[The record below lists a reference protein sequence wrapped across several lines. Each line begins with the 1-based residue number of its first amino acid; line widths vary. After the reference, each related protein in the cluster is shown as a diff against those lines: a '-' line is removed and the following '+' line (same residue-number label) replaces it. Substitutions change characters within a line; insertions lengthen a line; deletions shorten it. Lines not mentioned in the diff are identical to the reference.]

1 LTYDITDTGN
11 RVVVLGSRTV
21 EWTKDA
27 ENAVKKVPFFV
38 RKKVRAHVETQ
49 VAETG
54 KKIVT
59 LADVKTT
66 QKRHLQKMSEEIK
79 GYQLDTCFGSSG
91 CPNRAIP
98 SEILLERI
106 ERMMIAE
113 DLISFLKHHVQENL
127 KYHHEFRIS
136 IAECPNACSQPQI
149 KDIGIIA
156 ALVPGITNEVCTG
169 CGACVEVCPDN
180 CIHLHTTPEK
190 PEIDMD
196 RCMSCGKCVGV
207 CPTQTIRE
215 RKRGFRVLLGGK
227 LGRHPR
233 LAMELPGVYTE
244 KKVLDIIH
252 YCITFYKQ
260 NSRHGRRFAQIFK
273 KSDFDFLLK
282 TLQHD

>member
-1 LTYDITDTGN
+1 LTQDITDTGN
-11 RVVVLGSRTV
+11 RVVALGSRTV

-38 RKKVRAHVETQ
+38 RKKVRVRIETQ
-49 VAETG
+49 VMETG
-54 KKIVT
+54 KKTVT
-59 LADVKTT
+59 LADVKTA

-79 GYQLDTCFGSSG
+79 GYQIDTCFGPGG
-91 CPNRAIP
+91 CPNRTVP
-98 SEILLERI
+98 SEKLLERVEEI
-106 ERMMIAE
+106 IAAK
-113 DLISFLKHHVQENL
+113 DLLSFLKHHVQGDL
-127 KYHHEFRIS
+127 KYHHEFRVTL
-136 IAECPNACSQPQI
+136 AECPNACSQPQI

-156 ALVPGITNEVCTG
+156 ALVPGVTDEACTG
-169 CGACVEVCPDN
+169 CKACVEACPDN
-180 CIHLHTTPEK
+180 CIHLKLTPEK

-215 RKRGFRVLLGGK
+215 RKKGFRVLLGGK

-252 YCITFYKQ
+252 YCITFYKR
-260 NSRHGRRFAQIFK
+260 NSRNGQRFAQIFK
-273 KSDFDFLLK
+273 KSDFDVLVKKLE
-282 TLQHD
+282 HD